1 MPLLIFL
8 AHNTDVGVSHSP
20 AVQEM
25 DHKLR
30 QPIIILLHIVIFP
43 NTLMTNDHLY
53 CVGGG
58 EEKKRKSATPAETLW
73 LSEVMRHMRIQYH
86 ETFSCLGIYTDSCP
100 LIVYGLPFGG
110 NVKDFT

>member
-8 AHNTDVGVSHSP
+8 AHNGDVGVSHSP

-58 EEKKRKSATPAETLW
+58 KKERKTETPTETLW
-73 LSEVMRHMRIQYH
+73 LSGVMHHMRIQYK
-86 ETFSCLGIYTDSCP
+86 ETVSCLGI
-100 LIVYGLPFGG
+100 
-110 NVKDFT
+110 